1 MDTEKLFISD
11 GAIEKLGYAYFV
23 DVEYDDYNSIANWN
37 ETVELEDGLFLE
49 RDDMDN
55 YNIRTDDED
64 DCSFED
70 IEELRNKIQLDY
82 YSSFFNMKA
91 ICEKANVNYTTY
103 RSWKQKGLSERK
115 IISLLKEMKN
125 ITNDI
130 QIAE

>member
-1 MDTEKLFISD
+1 MDIEKLFISD

-70 IEELRNKIQLDY
+70 IEELRN
-82 YSSFFNMKA
+82 
-91 ICEKANVNYTTY
+91 
-103 RSWKQKGLSERK
+103 
-115 IISLLKEMKN
+115 
-125 ITNDI
+125 
-130 QIAE
+130 